1 MSVRSM
7 TMHAESIRL
16 ASEGLTWLEHLFLCI
31 ANAPDAGLHAK
42 RLAEI
47 GRYLASDAAD
57 SADCAY
63 AEMRSDIEKG
73 GAR

>member
-1 MSVRSM
+1 MSTRTM

-16 ASEGLTWLEHLFLCI
+16 ACEGLTWLEHLFLCI
-31 ANAPDAGLHAK
+31 SNDPEAGLHTK

-73 GAR
+73 GAA

>member
-1 MSVRSM
+1 MNVRPM

-31 ANAPDAGLHAK
+31 SNDPEVGLHSK

-47 GRYLASDAAD
+47 GRYLASEAAD

-63 AEMRSDIEKG
+63 AQMRSDIEKS
-73 GAR
+73 GAA